1 MKIYEGFTAMAKMN
15 MFGDLKLV
23 AKGSADELIAG
34 VLTLLE
40 KVVRE
45 NEIDREAVIKAWR
58 ESADRWEC

>member
-23 AKGSADELIAG
+23 AKGDTGELIAG
-34 VLTLLE
+34 ILTLLE

-45 NEIDREAVIKAWR
+45 NEIDREIVIKAWR
-58 ESADRWEC
+58 ESANKWEV

>member
-23 AKGSADELIAG
+23 AKGDTDELVAG

-45 NEIDREAVIKAWR
+45 NEIDREVVIKAWR
-58 ESADRWEC
+58 ESADRWEY